1 MTGRY
6 FWKNVAICSAL
17 CAVLLSKIR
26 RSCSSDDASW
36 CENRRNRFPSS
47 LAPPSGAAEPKQHI
61 AINHGTKLLLSC
73 SVYTK
78 FVLSVLLSKC
88 LDRFSL
94 SFYVHAFQ
102 NELVKAF
109 WHPSSKWRGCFS
121 KEHSFLKLWCCFQ
134 PRHSF
139 N

>member
-1 MTGRY
+1 M
-6 FWKNVAICSAL
+6 CSAL

-94 SFYVHAFQ
+94 AFYVHAFK

-109 WHPSSKWRGCFS
+109 WHPSSK
-121 KEHSFLKLWCCFQ
+121 
-134 PRHSF
+134 
-139 N
+139 

>member
-1 MTGRY
+1 M
-6 FWKNVAICSAL
+6 CSAL

-102 NELVKAF
+102 KESQSF
-109 WHPSSKWRGCFS
+109 WHPSSK
-121 KEHSFLKLWCCFQ
+121 
-134 PRHSF
+134 
-139 N
+139 